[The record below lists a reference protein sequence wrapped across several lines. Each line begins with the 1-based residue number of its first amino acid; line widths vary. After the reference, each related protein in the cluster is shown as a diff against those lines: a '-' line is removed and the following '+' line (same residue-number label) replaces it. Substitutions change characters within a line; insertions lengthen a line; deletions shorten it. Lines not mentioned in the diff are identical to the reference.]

1 MTYKVFMTTKH
12 PGAAYTR
19 LQAASGISSTHSD
32 RDDPISFDELMVGL
46 AGVDGVVSVIP
57 DRFDDEVFKRFPSL
71 KVVANV
77 AVGYDNID
85 VPAANAHGVLVVNTP
100 GVLDNTTADLAFA
113 LLLGAARRIVEADQ
127 YVRAGKWD
135 TWTFDLLLGT
145 DLGGKTIGIIGLG
158 RIGQAMARR
167 AVAFGMKVIYSG
179 RNRVS
184 PDVEKSL
191 GGARHVPLEE
201 LLRSSDFIS
210 VHCPL
215 NSSTR
220 HLLSAPQFALMKPSC
235 ILVNTARGAI
245 IDEPAM
251 VHALTSGQIHAA
263 GLDVFETE
271 PDVTPALLSLPN
283 VVLAPHI
290 GSASV
295 ETRSAMA
302 DLAVDGLLSGLSG
315 KLPPNAVNP
324 EVWPKFIERLT
335 ATAAT

>member
-1 MTYKVFMTTKH
+1 MSHKVFMTTKH
-12 PGAAYTR
+12 PGDAWTR
-19 LQAASGISSTHSD
+19 LSAAAGIDARHSD

-46 AGVDGVVSVIP
+46 VGMDGVVSVIP
-57 DRFDDEVFKRFPSL
+57 DRFDDAVFSRFPTL

-85 VPAANAHGVLVVNTP
+85 VPAANKHGVLVVNTP
-100 GVLDNTTADLAFA
+100 GVLDDTTADLAFA
-113 LLLGAARRIVEADQ
+113 LLLASARRIVEADA
-127 YVRAGKWD
+127 YVRSGKWD

-145 DLGGKTIGIIGLG
+145 DLGRKTIGIIGLG

-167 AVAFGMKVIYSG
+167 AVAFGMKVIYAQ

-184 PDVEKSL
+184 AEVEAAL
-191 GGARHVPLEE
+191 GGARHVPLDE

-215 NSSTR
+215 NPNTR

-235 ILVNTARGAI
+235 ILVNTARGGI
-245 IDEPAM
+245 IDEPAL
-251 VHALTSGQIHAA
+251 VQALSSGQIHAA
-263 GLDVFETE
+263 GLDVFENE
-271 PDVTPALLSLPN
+271 PTVTPALLTMPN

-302 DLAVDGLLSGLSG
+302 NLAVDGLLSGLSA

-324 EVWPKFIERLT
+324 EVWPKFVERLS
-335 ATAAT
+335 APALQ